1 MNKTTDTLDYNANYG
16 ADVSFI
22 KLDTWNGG
30 FIALTEDNESGKRE
44 LITSVMGTQWSR
56 PGYIFADSDIAI
68 TGNEEF
74 FVNDYVVVG
83 DQVYA
88 GCDGGLMIVLTP
100 CSKCYKL
107 KSVCDFDITELS
119 VENGV
124 LNINGSSDA
133 VQISL
138 DELRQTNIS
147 VEEALDLANDGAKLI
162 DVRSPEE
169 FSQYSYENSINIP
182 IDEIGDIFKYD
193 KDETLIFYCSGGGRA
208 QKAVE
213 YAQEN
218 GYTNVYNLGS
228 VSYLANN

>member
-1 MNKTTDTLDYNANYG
+1 M
-16 ADVSFI
+16 
-22 KLDTWNGG
+22 
-30 FIALTEDNESGKRE
+30 
-44 LITSVMGTQWSR
+44 
-56 PGYIFADSDIAI
+56 
-68 TGNEEF
+68 
-74 FVNDYVVVG
+74 
-83 DQVYA
+83 
-88 GCDGGLMIVLTP
+88 
-100 CSKCYKL
+100 
-107 KSVCDFDITELS
+107 
-119 VENGV
+119 ENGV

-133 VQISL
+133 SQISL